1 MFKSRMVKVL
11 SLMLVLILAFSVVGC
26 GKKEEPKKDGAQGN
40 PNELSG
46 TVQIAGSTSVQ
57 PLSEELAKEFMNKN
71 PKVKINV
78 AGGGSGAGIK
88 AAAEGTADIGAS
100 SRELKAEEKAKVK
113 EFVIALDGI
122 AVIVHKDNK
131 IADLKKEDIKKI
143 FLGEI
148 TDWSQVGGEKGKIQV
163 YTREEGSGTRGAF
176 EEIVLGKD
184 ASGKELKIFEKANVQ
199 NSTGAVRTAVAGD
212 KNGIGYISIGS
223 LNADVKAVKVDGAE
237 ATEANVKAENYKISR
252 PFIYMTQKDP
262 AGATKAYLEWVLS
275 PEGQAVVK
283 KHFIPVK

>member
-1 MFKSRMVKVL
+1 MFKSSPLKAALAVV
-11 SLMLVLILAFSVVGC
+11 LVLMMAVAAVGC
-26 GKKEEPKKDGAQGN
+26 GQKQEPPKEQKT
-40 PNELSG
+40 NELSG

-100 SRELKAEEKAKVK
+100 SRELKADEKAKVK

-131 IADLKKEDIKKI
+131 ISELKKEDVKKI
-143 FLGEI
+143 FLGEV
-148 TDWSQVGGEKGKIQV
+148 TDWSQIGGEKGKIQV

-223 LNADVKAVKVDGAE
+223 LNPEVKALKIDGAE
-237 ATEANVKAENYKISR
+237 ATEANVKAGTYKISR
-252 PFIYMTQKDP
+252 PFIYMTQKEP
-262 AGATKAYLEWVLS
+262 AGVVKAYLDFVLG
-275 PEGQAVVK
+275 PEGQAIVK